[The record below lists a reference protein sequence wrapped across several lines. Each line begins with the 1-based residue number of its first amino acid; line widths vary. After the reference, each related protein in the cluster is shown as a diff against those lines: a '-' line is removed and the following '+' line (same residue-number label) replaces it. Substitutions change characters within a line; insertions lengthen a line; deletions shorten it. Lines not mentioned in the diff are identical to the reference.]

1 LCLANNSAFGNGP
14 ADDVFK
20 NPSKLTPEE
29 LRVVRPINLTMNFDV
44 AFGSPH
50 RQM

>member
-1 LCLANNSAFGNGP
+1 MQIFSTVDFVYQLSSREQLCVIWMPVGQ
-14 ADDVFK
+14 
-20 NPSKLTPEE
+20 
-29 LRVVRPINLTMNFDV
+29 PINLTMNFDV